1 MQANRAMRELLKR
14 YGVDLFSVPPMDL
27 YPIQKKEDETGRPYW
42 GVWDMDKQ
50 GVSTRTA
57 LSWQEWDGNETYLST
72 DDPGKIQ
79 EVLTLTIGILKAWKE
94 TLEKRYPEMPFCLFF
109 NFDNGSLQEP
119 DPGKEPYRGTF
130 ARFWAIREGEKVL
143 DFSDFEDWT
152 EPAMMDICN
161 ARGHQK

>member
-14 YGVDLFSVPPMDL
+14 YGVDLSSVPPMDL
-27 YPIQKKEDETGRPYW
+27 YPIRKKVDETGRPYW

-50 GVSTRTA
+50 GASARTA

-79 EVLTLTIGILKAWKE
+79 EVLTHTIGILKAWKE
-94 TLEKRYPEMPFCLFF
+94 TLFCLFF
-109 NFDNGSLQEP
+109 NFDDGSLQEP

-143 DFSDFEDWT
+143 DYPNLEELD
-152 EPAMMDICN
+152 EPALMEKWNVKRPSEMN
-161 ARGHQK
+161 